1 MNAIL
6 SMLHESAFQNS
17 ATRAFRGK
25 PVLRWT
31 LKRISASARI
41 ENARVLC
48 WDDQRDAVEEV
59 GAEAIFAGPRVN
71 LPQIEAVSA
80 ARRWADGWRGGLLST
95 THFDLGFSPQH
106 LLRAMEDHSTLL
118 IDPAAAFVDPRLLDS
133 LVDHAATHNDVE
145 FAFLPAA
152 PGFGAIILRRT
163 LLERLAKANAIA
175 GKLFTYQPDAPL
187 RDAIAGE
194 ACAAVPVTLARTTRR
209 FNLDSQ
215 QQISILENAWQNLN
229 GQLIETPAERLLAI
243 AGPAPVASLPRDV
256 TVELTTRRATNP
268 IFSLAGNVDRAELSL
283 EHASKLF
290 KELAQRDDVRVTLAG
305 VGDPLLHDR
314 LFEITSAARDAG
326 IRAIHIET
334 DFLPASADSI
344 DHLVRSG
351 VDVVSV
357 HMPALSPA
365 LYRELMGV
373 DRLGEVIDN
382 IKRFIT
388 TRAQVNRGVP
398 VLAPTFVKTRQ
409 NLAEMEQWY
418 DQWLRA
424 VGSAVIAAPSTFGGA
439 IEDVSVG
446 NMAPSARVPCRRIAD
461 RMTILCDGTIVSCE
475 EDLVGRR
482 AMGNLRED
490 TIADVWQ
497 RRFGELRAAH
507 ADRTWD
513 KCGLCRGCQE
523 WHRP

>member
-1 MNAIL
+1 MKAVL
-6 SMLHESAFQNS
+6 SMLHESAFENS
-17 ATRAFRGK
+17 ATRAFRGEA
-25 PVLRWT
+25 VLRWT

-48 WDDQRDAVEEV
+48 WDDQREAVEAA
-59 GAEAIFAGPRVN
+59 GGEAISAGPRVN

-106 LLRAMEDHSTLL
+106 LLRATEDQSTVL
-118 IDPAAAFVDPRLLDS
+118 IDPAAGLIDPQLLDS
-133 LVDHAATHNDVE
+133 LVDHGATHTDVE
-145 FAFLPAA
+145 YAFLPAA

-194 ACAAVPVTLARTTRR
+194 ACAPVPVTLARTTRR

-215 QQISILENAWQNLN
+215 QQIAVLESAWQNLN
-229 GQLIETPAERLLAI
+229 GQLIETSAERLLAI
-243 AGPAPVASLPRDV
+243 AGPAPVVSLPRDV
-256 TVELTTRRATNP
+256 TIELTTRRATNP
-268 IFSLAGNVDRAELSL
+268 IFSLTGKVERADLSR

-290 KELAQRDDVRVTLAG
+290 KELASRDDVRVTLAG
-305 VGDPLLHDR
+305 VGDPLLHHR
-314 LFEITSAARDAG
+314 LLEIISAARDAG

-334 DFLPASADSI
+334 DLLPASVDSI
-344 DHLVRSG
+344 DHLVRCG

-365 LYRELMGV
+365 LYRDMMGV
-373 DRLGEVIDN
+373 DRLGEVIEN
-382 IKRFIT
+382 VKRFIT
-388 TRAQVNRGVP
+388 TRAQLNSGVP
-398 VLAPTFVKTRQ
+398 VLAPTFVKARQ

-424 VGSAVIAAPSTFGGA
+424 VGSAVIVAPSTFGGV

-446 NMAPSARVPCRRIAD
+446 NMAPSARVPCRRITD

-475 EDLVGRR
+475 EDLIGRR
-482 AMGNLRED
+482 AMGNINESA
-490 TIADVWQ
+490 IEDVWQ
-497 RRFGELRAAH
+497 RRFGELRASH
-507 ADRTWD
+507 ADRTWN
-513 KCGLCRGCQE
+513 KCGLCRGCSE
-523 WHRP
+523 WHR